1 MTENGPVNDVPD
13 DGASSTAG
21 VGDIVL
27 AVGFLIFS
35 ILMFIGATQFTWQTA
50 MGFVTSAA
58 FTPLLL
64 SVLVAALSVVLII
77 ETIGKNRSSA
87 LKFRAWLKDL
97 VADETVRRSFVL
109 VVATGIYTLL
119 VGRIP
124 FLLVNFIYLLIVYYY
139 LKIGKLP
146 RVFVYSVAN
155 ALLIAYVIPYIY
167 QMPLP

>member
-1 MTENGPVNDVPD
+1 MTDNGPVNDVPD
-13 DGASSTAG
+13 NSAPSTAG

-64 SVLVAALSVVLII
+64 SVLVAFLSMVLIFD
-77 ETIGKNRSSA
+77 TIRKNRKSA
-87 LKFRAWLKDL
+87 LKFRAWLKEV

-109 VVATGIYTLL
+109 VVVTGIYTLL
-119 VGRIP
+119 VGMIP
-124 FLLVNFIYLLIVYYY
+124 FLLVNFLYLLVMFYY

-146 RVFVYSVAN
+146 RVFVYSIAN